1 MQLLPRSTRCPLIS
15 APGDKLVLLPSAQYP
30 PEPRQ
35 RLILIGAILPRRQHC
50 EAPLAFLFAADK
62 ADDAVD
68 IEGIAPLVQRP
79 DDYIAITGFHGR
91 SPHVPVR
98 PPTGCALANFAPNRV
113 FSNLAGPRPPQ
124 CKASRQGGTV
134 PALGR
139 CCPGQRGKSSAAG
152 ISGRVRRLGRRAGS
166 GRAGRAQL
174 VQRSARRGLQLRHC
188 QTDAKHK

>member
-1 MQLLPRSTRCPLIS
+1 MQLLPRSSRCPLIS
-15 APGDKLVLLPSAQYP
+15 APGDKLVLLPSVQYP
-30 PEPRQ
+30 PVPRQ

-113 FSNLAGPRPPQ
+113 FSNLAESRPPQ
-124 CKASRQGGTV
+124 CKACRQGGTV

-152 ISGRVRRLGRRAGS
+152 ISAEFEDQAAALEAAELGAPN
-166 GRAGRAQL
+166 
-174 VQRSARRGLQLRHC
+174 
-188 QTDAKHK
+188 